1 MKLSVTELTKKFG
14 IGLTGGVACG
24 KTTVAKIL
32 ISKGFIVI
40 DADQLARDA
49 VKQNT
54 KGLAKIVEH
63 FGGSVLSENGDL
75 NREYLGEIIF
85 NDSAKRKLLE
95 SILHPIIQELL
106 EHRLLEHELT
116 KQPKIWF
123 YEASL
128 LYETGRDQDFRQ
140 MWVVSCSKT
149 LQIARLAQRDR
160 KSRVTAERIISS
172 QMSLEQKVHKADIN
186 IETSSKIEEL
196 EIKILQALE
205 KLPGRSGI
213 NRLTSGGDFKDF

>member
-1 MKLSVTELTKKFG
+1 MKLSATELTKKFG
-14 IGLTGGVACG
+14 IGLTGGIACG
-24 KTTVAKIL
+24 KTTVANIL
-32 ISKGFIVI
+32 KAKGFIVI
-40 DADQLARDA
+40 DADELSRDA

-54 KGLAKIVEH
+54 KGLAKIVEQ

-75 NREYLGEIIF
+75 NREYLAQIIF
-85 NDSAKRKLLE
+85 NDSSKRKLIE

-106 EHRLLEHELT
+106 ENRLLKYKLAQ
-116 KQPKIWF
+116 QPKIWF

-140 MWVVSCSKT
+140 IWVVSCPKPT
-149 LQIARLAQRDR
+149 QIARLALRDK
-160 KSRVTAERIISS
+160 KSRDTAQRIISS
-172 QMSLEQKVHKADIN
+172 QMSLDQKVQKADIH
-186 IETSSKIEEL
+186 IETSSKLEEL

-213 NRLTSGGDFKDF
+213 NRLSSGGAFKDF